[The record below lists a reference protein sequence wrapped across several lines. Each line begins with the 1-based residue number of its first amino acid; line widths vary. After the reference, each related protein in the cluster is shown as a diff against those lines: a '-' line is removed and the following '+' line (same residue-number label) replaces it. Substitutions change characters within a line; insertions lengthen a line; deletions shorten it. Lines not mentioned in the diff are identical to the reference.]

1 MPCQQC
7 GADVLA
13 FRVPEDLREYLPDDR
28 EAASICT
35 RCLYVAPEDDAPAD
49 LPEFTRISDAFPRTP
64 ESAVVVAVALALL
77 DSIALYRE
85 ELDAL
90 VATAERRGTDPFL
103 VLDRLAAD
111 SGLEPQFDLER
122 RTDQLEQLVE

>member
-7 GADVLA
+7 DADVLA
-13 FRVPEDLREYLPDDR
+13 FRVPGELREQLPDDR
-28 EAASICT
+28 AAASICT
-35 RCLYVAPEDDAPAD
+35 RCLYVAPEDDAPDA
-49 LPEFTRISDAFPRTP
+49 LPDFTRVSDALPQDA

-90 VATAERRGTDPFL
+90 VAAAECRGTDPFL
-103 VLDRLAAD
+103 VLDRLATD
-111 SGLEPQFDLER
+111 PELEPHFDLAR
-122 RTDQLEQLVE
+122 RSRQLQQMV